1 MESKEKKAQELNLD
15 QMEKVFGG
23 NGVIW
28 LSTQPVQSSDENV
41 IYCPM
46 CGKSFASS
54 QRRDRDHHMTYEC
67 PNRPPDITVIG

>member
-1 MESKEKKAQELNLD
+1 MDNKQKAVQELNPD
-15 QMEKVFGG
+15 QMENVNGG

-41 IYCPM
+41 IYCPL

-54 QRRDRDHHMTYEC
+54 QRIDRDHHMIYDC
-67 PNRPPDITVIG
+67 PNRPPEIMVIG